1 MIDRAF
7 AEQAAARFDSLTACK
22 VLYVQSEEALNACKQ
37 TVSDAG
43 QTINLQAKSI
53 MLLKQEKQM
62 MQDII
67 STKNNIIDIIES
79 NHQITTDALKKSK
92 RRLKRQKFFGI
103 AGGILAGFVTGVTVA
118 VLAQ

>member
-1 MIDRAF
+1 M
-7 AEQAAARFDSLTACK
+7 TACK
-22 VLYVQSEEALNACKQ
+22 VLYVQADEALSACKQ

-43 QTINLQAKSI
+43 QTINLQTKSI
-53 MLLKQEKQM
+53 MLLKQEKEM
-62 MQDII
+62 MQNII
-67 STKNNIIDIIES
+67 DTKNNMIQIIES
-79 NHQITTDALKKSK
+79 NHQITTEALKKSN